1 MQQLFYSLPLCCGS
15 WISSQNNILK
25 HNGRNQI
32 RGRWVTS
39 RGEMSPYT
47 VVAAIAS
54 AKNSALSPALMAGIV
69 MTSFELKASSVNYI
83 FMESSS
89 STLATNG
96 SIDGG
101 EVKEGDRSLARSL
114 SLYFKIKIRWT
125 LAKFELPWGRGRWR
139 EEKFGNK
146 DLGREWNSRS
156 AWSKPSKSRWIKWAG

>member
-1 MQQLFYSLPLCCGS
+1 
-15 WISSQNNILK
+15 
-25 HNGRNQI
+25 
-32 RGRWVTS
+32 
-39 RGEMSPYT
+39 MSPYT

-101 EVKEGDRSLARSL
+101 EVKEGDRSLAL
-114 SLYFKIKIRWT
+114 SLYFKIKIR
-125 LAKFELPWGRGRWR
+125 
-139 EEKFGNK
+139 
-146 DLGREWNSRS
+146 
-156 AWSKPSKSRWIKWAG
+156 